1 MDPKKSKNELIKEND
16 DLKKELSECKNKYL
30 RALADYQ
37 NLEKRTQEEKNEMRK
52 YASAQVIIR
61 LLPFLDNLERAQIF
75 IKDEG
80 LKAVKERLTLVLQ
93 EVGLEEI
100 SVLNKEFDP
109 QVAEAIEVL
118 EGKKENM
125 VVEVVRKGYRLNGK
139 VVQVAQ
145 VKVTKKH

>member
-16 DLKKELSECKNKYL
+16 DLKKELFECKNKYL

-80 LKAVKERLTLVLQ
+80 LKVVKERLTLVLQ

-109 QVAEAIEVL
+109 QVAEAIEVV

-139 VVQVAQ
+139 VIQVAQ